1 VSEPLE
7 ILLAIS
13 VTVIAAVMV
22 MRAVVEILALVQVRR
37 TAREAEKLLAS
48 VSHEVDLVSG
58 GVKSLV
64 RSVQEQTER
73 IEDSI
78 ETFHDMAVWMK
89 AFQSEVKPG
98 IEETLLQLA
107 AILGG
112 VRRGVEAVTDS
123 IYGKKSSY
131 EKSQHRRNHHE

>member
-78 ETFHDMAVWMK
+78 ETFHDMADWMK

-98 IEETLLQLA
+98 LEETLFQLA
-107 AILGG
+107 AVIGSL
-112 VRRGVEAVTDS
+112 RRGVEAVS
-123 IYGKKSSY
+123 GSLHGKKSHS
-131 EKSQHRRNHHE
+131 EKSQHRRNRNE